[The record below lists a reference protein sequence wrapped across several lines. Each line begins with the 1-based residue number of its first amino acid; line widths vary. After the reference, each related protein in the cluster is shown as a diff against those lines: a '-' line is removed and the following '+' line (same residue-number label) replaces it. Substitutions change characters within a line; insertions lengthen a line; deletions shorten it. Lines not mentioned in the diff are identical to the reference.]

1 MPETLRNPF
10 TTREIRRYMH
20 LGGENYANLKEKVPV
35 LGADGKPIRFRVGGK
50 TLLQVFEPRFK
61 DNYVPTPG
69 TEHIFVKPSFAKS
82 KTRKQRGGKQ
92 CGGKQCGG
100 KQCDGKQCDG
110 KQCDGKQ
117 CGGSVSFAGIG
128 SIGALTWVGL
138 ILFLVIQAGNSGAFR
153 GSSR

>member
-1 MPETLRNPF
+1 MKTKHNHLKNNSSFFKNLGIDMPETLRNPF

-82 KTRKQRGGKQ
+82 KTRKQR
-92 CGGKQCGG
+92 
-100 KQCDGKQCDG
+100 
-110 KQCDGKQ
+110 DGKQ

>member
-1 MPETLRNPF
+1 MKTIHNHLKNNTSFFKNLGIDTPETLRNPF

-82 KTRKQRGGKQ
+82 KTRKQRGG
-92 CGGKQCGG
+92 
-100 KQCDGKQCDG
+100 
-110 KQCDGKQ
+110 
-117 CGGSVSFAGIG
+117 SVSFAGIG

>member
-1 MPETLRNPF
+1 VPTENPF
-10 TTREIRRYMH
+10 VSEWAAK
-20 LGGENYANLKEKVPV
+20 LCSK
-35 LGADGKPIRFRVGGK
+35 F
-50 TLLQVFEPRFK
+50 
-61 DNYVPTPG
+61 YVPTPG

-82 KTRKQRGGKQ
+82 KTRKQRG
-92 CGGKQCGG
+92 
-100 KQCDGKQCDG
+100 G